1 MDRNL
6 IKKITRAVQ
15 ATTSKYF
22 RVLSKEAYE
31 RNRERTISE
40 VASVVDS
47 LLKTTVDN
55 MIENVDGLISDDITN
70 IDTSEIKIA
79 LLPDDIRDQ
88 LGRDLKKETIRILA
102 ISMSREA
109 NLYLDLVQQS
119 KAPSDNAVLQIPIEE
134 LEEGEWEYLAVE
146 VQKTPPSILNEIALI
161 LGAVALMSY
170 WNQIAFHIQEEVE
183 RGVIRAQRMFTVD
196 GVGTQ
201 SNTSKFKNFLGSV
214 FGKSWR
220 QIKGR
225 LIGQT
230 EVSNGL
236 NAARKATVKSL
247 REDAHLPIKSI
258 WVSALLP
265 TTRDPHASLDG
276 VPENENGMWDLD
288 GIEVPYPAHHS
299 LPPEHRINCL
309 CTIMH
314 EFQTDESAQ

>member
-88 LGRDLKKETIRILA
+88 LGRDLKKETIRIFA

-109 NLYLDLVQQS
+109 NLYLDLVQ
-119 KAPSDNAVLQIPIEE
+119 PLQKI
-134 LEEGEWEYLAVE
+134 
-146 VQKTPPSILNEIALI
+146 
-161 LGAVALMSY
+161 
-170 WNQIAFHIQEEVE
+170 
-183 RGVIRAQRMFTVD
+183 
-196 GVGTQ
+196 
-201 SNTSKFKNFLGSV
+201 
-214 FGKSWR
+214 
-220 QIKGR
+220 
-225 LIGQT
+225 
-230 EVSNGL
+230 
-236 NAARKATVKSL
+236 
-247 REDAHLPIKSI
+247 
-258 WVSALLP
+258 
-265 TTRDPHASLDG
+265 
-276 VPENENGMWDLD
+276 
-288 GIEVPYPAHHS
+288 
-299 LPPEHRINCL
+299 
-309 CTIMH
+309 
-314 EFQTDESAQ
+314 